1 MLPTPV
7 ELRGEASHCLEAD
20 TRRQINEWR
29 LRAAELRAMAD
40 DFDVP
45 SVQEALRRAAE
56 NYDALAERAEELLDS
71 GPAATN
77 GKAG

>member
-1 MLPTPV
+1 MLPIPV
-7 ELRGEASHCLEAD
+7 ELHGEASHCLEAD
-20 TRRQINEWR
+20 ARRQIRAWR

-45 SVQEALRRAAE
+45 SVQEALRRAAD
-56 NYDALAERAEELLDS
+56 NYDGLAERAEELVDS
-71 GPAATN
+71 GPAAAN